1 MGTTKSISKTKSK
14 SSYKYK
20 WFDLKELYLL
30 KDNLL
35 KKEKNEKKYKKIN
48 HKIQLKK

>member
-35 KKEKNEKKYKKIN
+35 KKEKKQKNTRK
-48 HKIQLKK
+48 